1 MLELNLPV
9 NESKE
14 FNNFSL
20 KEKGPINKLN
30 LRGKANNKDFT
41 STVGKILGV
50 ILPNEVGRIILQ
62 EDISIISTSPNE
74 WLITSNNIIKNQNNN
89 YELENILYENVSEN
103 NLGSVTNIT
112 DQFTIFALI
121 GSNIS
126 EVFSKSSPFN
136 FDKLKN
142 NYSAQTILN
151 NIDITII
158 KKDNEN
164 VDLLVRRSFANH
176 LWLWL
181 CDSARFL

>member
-50 ILPNEVGRIILQ
+50 ILPN
-62 EDISIISTSPNE
+62 SPNE